1 MIFYLGKKKKKKKKR
16 KKKKKKEEEEEEEE
30 EEERT
35 LQKLNYMSDGAAAGG
50 SAGVRDPFNRA
61 PSLTPCL

>member
-1 MIFYLGKKKKKKKKR
+1 LNRIIFYLGKKKKKKKKR
-16 KKKKKKEEEEEEEE
+16 KKKKKKEE